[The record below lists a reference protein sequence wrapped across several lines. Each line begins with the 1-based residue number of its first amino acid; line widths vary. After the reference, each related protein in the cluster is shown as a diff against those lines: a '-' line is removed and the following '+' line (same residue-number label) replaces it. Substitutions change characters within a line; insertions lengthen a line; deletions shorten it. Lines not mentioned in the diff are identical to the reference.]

1 MMQDIPPPSGN
12 VVFLGVNLVHL
23 ASGVAG
29 GIVRGLI
36 NPSYTWTARI
46 SSAVVGGLTA
56 GYGTPA
62 AAHIVRRWLELWGY
76 PFGNV
81 EGSVGFLL
89 GLCGM
94 TICDAIIR
102 WARRWR
108 DGPPST
114 PLPPPPHRSC

>member
-1 MMQDIPPPSGN
+1 MSELQPPSGN
-12 VVFLGVNLVHL
+12 MVFLGVNIVHL

-62 AAHIVRRWLELWGY
+62 TAHFVRRWLELWGY
-76 PFGNV
+76 PFGDV

-94 TICDAIIR
+94 TICDAVIR

-108 DGPPST
+108 DGPPSA
-114 PLPPPPHRSC
+114 PLPPPPQRTC